1 MGISLFMLHF
11 YPMREGMEEF
21 AARVLPLVR

>member
-11 YPMREGMEEF
+11 YPMREGLEEF
-21 AARVLPLVR
+21 AEKVLPEPR